1 MSLLDQ
7 STGTVGMDTSFMKV
21 VAVGAIGVLLAGICG
36 YFLNGILNGANNLL
50 PLIFS
55 CIGFFSVFF
64 LQIFY
69 IKSFRYIIAAV
80 SLESVAVVLLFL
92 DRFSGS
98 LLLAWFLLLVLWIW
112 AVQRGR
118 TEINN
123 QLQVKFTRVEKFV
136 MPQVFTAIALFI
148 SIVTVWVNGAT
159 FTKDRFLMLI
169 KPSQPILQAF
179 LSQNFTFNMTISKFA
194 ELMLQSKL
202 GVNISSLPAAAKNM
216 AINQALDQLKTKY
229 DIPFKSS
236 DTFSDVI
243 YNYSMQWLQGIPKPV
258 QAAIPISAALLVFL
272 TAKGIL
278 MVVRYAVLAFAYIL
292 YEISLAAGF
301 SRKALESRSHEVITL

>member
-21 VAVGAIGVLLAGICG
+21 VTVGATGVLLAGICG

-80 SLESVAVVLLFL
+80 SLESVAVALLFL

-148 SIVTVWVNGAT
+148 SI
-159 FTKDRFLMLI
+159 
-169 KPSQPILQAF
+169 
-179 LSQNFTFNMTISKFA
+179 
-194 ELMLQSKL
+194 
-202 GVNISSLPAAAKNM
+202 
-216 AINQALDQLKTKY
+216 
-229 DIPFKSS
+229 
-236 DTFSDVI
+236 
-243 YNYSMQWLQGIPKPV
+243 
-258 QAAIPISAALLVFL
+258 
-272 TAKGIL
+272 
-278 MVVRYAVLAFAYIL
+278 
-292 YEISLAAGF
+292 
-301 SRKALESRSHEVITL
+301 